1 MSSEDIRE
9 IICQGVN
16 LTMNE
21 KGEIAGS
28 SLYKTEIIAKL
39 FGVGPRRIQQMTKEG
54 VLPAVETPKGRRYDL
69 VPTIQTYVKYLSDKA
84 NGKNRSEREVGLREQ
99 KIKAEISLKES
110 QSELHRLKTDIA
122 AGKSIAVNDVI
133 SDYERFFV
141 TFKKFAM
148 SLPARLTGLIGGAI
162 EPLEARRIEKEL
174 QTEIAKLLRAFVVA
188 GVTEDRLKK

>member
-1 MSSEDIRE
+1 MSSEDLRE

-39 FGVGPRRIQQMTKEG
+39 FGVTPRRIQMLTKDG
-54 VLPAVETPKGRRYDL
+54 ILPAVETPKGRRYDL

-84 NGKNRSEREVGLREQ
+84 HGKNRSEREILLREQ
-99 KIKAEISLKES
+99 KMEAEISLKES

-122 AGKSIAVNDVI
+122 AGKYIAVNDVI
-133 SDYERFFV
+133 SDYELFFV

-174 QTEIAKLLRAFVVA
+174 QAEIIKLLRAFVVA
-188 GVTEDRLKK
+188 GVTEDRKKK

>member
-1 MSSEDIRE
+1 MSSEDLRE

-39 FGVGPRRIQQMTKEG
+39 FGLSPRRIQILTKDG
-54 VLPAVETPKGRRYDL
+54 ILPAVETPKGRRYDL

-84 NGKNRSEREVGLREQ
+84 HGKNRSEREIQLREQ
-99 KIKAEISLKES
+99 KMEAEISLKES

-122 AGKSIAVNDVI
+122 AGKYIAVNDVI

-174 QTEIAKLLRAFVVA
+174 QAEIIKLLRAFVVA
-188 GVTEDRLKK
+188 GVTEDRKKK

>member
-1 MSSEDIRE
+1 
-9 IICQGVN
+9 
-16 LTMNE
+16 MNE
-21 KGEIAGS
+21 KGEMAGS

-39 FGVGPRRIQQMTKEG
+39 FGVGPRRIQQMTKDG
-54 VLPAVETPKGRRYDL
+54 ILPAVETPKGRRYDL

-84 NGKNRSEREVGLREQ
+84 NGKNRSEREVELREQ

-122 AGKSIAVNDVI
+122 AGKYIAVNDVI

-174 QTEIAKLLRAFVVA
+174 QAEIVKLLRAFVIA
-188 GVTEDRLKK
+188 GITEDHKKK

>member
-1 MSSEDIRE
+1 MNSEDLRK

-39 FGVGPRRIQQMTKEG
+39 FGVTPRRIQMLTKDG
-54 VLPAVETPKGRRYDL
+54 ILPAVETPKGRRYDL

-84 NGKNRSEREVGLREQ
+84 HGKNRSEREIQLREQ
-99 KIKAEISLKES
+99 KMKAEISLKES

-122 AGKSIAVNDVI
+122 AGKYIAVNDVI
-133 SDYERFFV
+133 SDYELFFV

-174 QTEIAKLLRAFVVA
+174 QAEIIKLLRAFVVA
-188 GVTEDRLKK
+188 GVTEDRKKK

>member
-1 MSSEDIRE
+1 MSSEDLRE

-39 FGVGPRRIQQMTKEG
+39 FGLSPRRIQILTKDG
-54 VLPAVETPKGRRYDL
+54 ILPAVETPKGRRYDL

-84 NGKNRSEREVGLREQ
+84 HGKNRSEREILLREQ
-99 KIKAEISLKES
+99 KMEAEISLKES

-122 AGKSIAVNDVI
+122 AGKYIAVNDVI

-174 QTEIAKLLRAFVVA
+174 QAEIIKLLRAFVVA
-188 GVTEDRLKK
+188 GVTEDRKKK

>member
-1 MSSEDIRE
+1 MNSEDLRK

-39 FGVGPRRIQQMTKEG
+39 FGVTPRRIQMLTKDG
-54 VLPAVETPKGRRYDL
+54 ILPAVETPKGRRYDL

-84 NGKNRSEREVGLREQ
+84 HGKNRSEREILLREQ
-99 KIKAEISLKES
+99 KMEAEISLKES

-122 AGKSIAVNDVI
+122 AGKYIAVNDVI

-174 QTEIAKLLRAFVVA
+174 QAEIIKLLRAFVVA
-188 GVTEDRLKK
+188 GVTEDRKKK

>member
-1 MSSEDIRE
+1 MSSEDLRE
-9 IICQGVN
+9 IICQGVK

-21 KGEIAGS
+21 KGEMTGS

-54 VLPAVETPKGRRYDL
+54 ILPAVETPKGRLYDL

-84 NGKNRSEREVGLREQ
+84 NGKNRSEREIQLREQ
-99 KIKAEISLKES
+99 KMEAEISLKES

-122 AGKSIAVNDVI
+122 AGKYIAVNDVI

-174 QTEIAKLLRAFVVA
+174 QAEIIKLLRAFVVA
-188 GVTEDRLKK
+188 GVTEDRKKK